1 MPGDPQTQSTLPKI
15 SPKFSSPKR
24 VADSLAEDSE
34 SISRRPLTYISQKK
48 SWLKISHSPTSS
60 HRYESQKLKWKHSTK
75 EVEENIQ
82 TMMNRVAYLQH
93 EESRLVSQIESTKQK
108 ATEILRV
115 RKKHRQHV
123 ERLVGVKLTR
133 ERRIQKN
140 KAQAAS
146 MRENLWSN
154 VERSKSLSATD
165 RISLAEDTRSQME
178 GLYDV
183 IFWV

>member
-1 MPGDPQTQSTLPKI
+1 
-15 SPKFSSPKR
+15 
-24 VADSLAEDSE
+24 
-34 SISRRPLTYISQKK
+34 
-48 SWLKISHSPTSS
+48 
-60 HRYESQKLKWKHSTK
+60 
-75 EVEENIQ
+75 
-82 TMMNRVAYLQH
+82 LQH

-115 RKKHRQHV
+115 RKTHRQHV

-146 MRENLWSN
+146 MRENLRSN

-165 RISLAEDTRSQME
+165 RLSLAEDTRTKME

>member
-1 MPGDPQTQSTLPKI
+1 
-15 SPKFSSPKR
+15 
-24 VADSLAEDSE
+24 
-34 SISRRPLTYISQKK
+34 
-48 SWLKISHSPTSS
+48 
-60 HRYESQKLKWKHSTK
+60 
-75 EVEENIQ
+75 
-82 TMMNRVAYLQH
+82 MMNRVAYLQH

-108 ATEILRV
+108 ATDILRV